1 MSDSNANSRLLLFVL
16 LASAALVTLVIHLSV
31 VPRQYPDDVFTTGL
45 ALVFG
50 WLTYALVFYAVGR
63 IGSQPQELPS
73 MRFADVGLA
82 LFLVSVLLAAGLD
95 AAGFTPEVILEAYVL
110 PTLGIYVGLAL
121 FGWSI
126 GRRTEAINEIVR

>member
-1 MSDSNANSRLLLFVL
+1 MSDSNANSRPLLFVL

-63 IGSQPQELPS
+63 IGTQPQELPS
-73 MRFADVGLA
+73 MRFADVGIA

-95 AAGFTPEVILEAYVL
+95 AAGFTAEVILEAYVL
-110 PTLGIYVGLAL
+110 PALGIYVGLAL